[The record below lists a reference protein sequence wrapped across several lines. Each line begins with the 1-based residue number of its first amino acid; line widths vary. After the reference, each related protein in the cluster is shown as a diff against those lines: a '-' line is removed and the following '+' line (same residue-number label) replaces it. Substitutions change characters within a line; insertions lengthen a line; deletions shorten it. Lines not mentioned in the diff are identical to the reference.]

1 MDAPEPVPQ
10 QATADIELLALA
22 AAWAEAIVANDA
34 ARIAAFVT
42 EDWVLVSETGVSP
55 GHEFLALVQSGELTH
70 SAMTT
75 VGETRVRVWGD
86 TAVLTARIT
95 NTAHYRGRRFD
106 ADEWTTDVFVRRDGR
121 WRCAVSHY
129 SSAAGP
135 EPDDLITKG

>member
-1 MDAPEPVPQ
+1 MDAREPEPQ
-10 QATADIELLALA
+10 QALAHSDLLALA
-22 AAWAEAIVANDA
+22 AAWAEAIVANDPD
-34 ARIAAFVT
+34 RIAAFVT
-42 EDWVLVSETGVSP
+42 EDWVLVSGSGVSP
-55 GHEFLALVQSGELTH
+55 GHEFLALVESGELAH

>member
-1 MDAPEPVPQ
+1 MDGDGTEA
-10 QATADIELLALA
+10 ELLAVA
-22 AAWAEAIVANDA
+22 AAWAQAIVANDT
-34 ARIAAFVT
+34 ARIASFVT
-42 EDWVLVSETGVSP
+42 EDWVLVSGSGVSP
-55 GHEFLALVQSGELTH
+55 GHEFLALVESGELSH

-75 VGETRVRVWGD
+75 VGDTRVRVWGD

-129 SSAAGP
+129 SSA
-135 EPDDLITKG
+135 E